1 MTLNDAPGKEIVLVV
16 DDFPEN
22 LALLYDAL
30 DEAGYTVLVA
40 TAFRL
45 KGVTCRLSAI
55 AGIAVLMMVE
65 SSCSMNSAT
74 ATTHGR

>member
-30 DEAGYTVLVA
+30 DEAGYTVLVTP
-40 TAFRL
+40 TANPPSAAPA
-45 KGVTCRLSAI
+45 CR
-55 AGIAVLMMVE
+55 
-65 SSCSMNSAT
+65 CPT
-74 ATTHGR
+74 

>member
-1 MTLNDAPGKEIVLVV
+1 MTLNDALGKEIVLVV

-40 TAFRL
+40 TDGESALSRARL
-45 KGVTCRLSAI
+45 P
-55 AGIAVLMMVE
+55 
-65 SSCSMNSAT
+65 
-74 ATTHGR
+74 